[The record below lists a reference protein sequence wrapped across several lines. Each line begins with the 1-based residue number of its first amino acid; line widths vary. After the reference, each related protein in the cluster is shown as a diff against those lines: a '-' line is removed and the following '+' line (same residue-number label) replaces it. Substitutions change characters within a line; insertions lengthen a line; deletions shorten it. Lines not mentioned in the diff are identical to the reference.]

1 MVLWTC
7 KVLCGSFYA
16 PYIILYSFNK
26 KCFHTVFCAL
36 FKPKS
41 LWSQPIKHRLGF
53 SAALCCVMAL
63 SLPQY
68 QQVFCNS
75 KNKTNK
81 KEEDEEEEEEGQQ
94 QQVWNTSRLT
104 ALYKARNYMPACLC
118 GVMRLLQVQ
127 EQWLTVPDLVTAVR
141 CLPKATADSSRLG
154 DNNKV
159 FVKSNSWQFQTWWQ
173 QQDFVKSNGWQFQT
187 WWQPQGVCQKQW
199 LTDTD
204 SLRLSNSRYCWPKV
218 MAYYFRMWW
227 WLMFVKYDGWQIMI
241 WWQQ

>member
-1 MVLWTC
+1 MLKNSRCKRDFSCIPSLQLTQKLWTGLLSTKLLRLEVFHAQYIVNHRESVKKQQQLFFSSFKKNNLDIHQFLVVLWTC

-81 KEEDEEEEEEGQQ
+81 KEEDEEEEEEEGQQ

-154 DNNKV
+154 DNK
-159 FVKSNSWQFQTWWQ
+159 
-173 QQDFVKSNGWQFQT
+173 
-187 WWQPQGVCQKQW
+187 
-199 LTDTD
+199 
-204 SLRLSNSRYCWPKV
+204 
-218 MAYYFRMWW
+218 
-227 WLMFVKYDGWQIMI
+227 
-241 WWQQ
+241 